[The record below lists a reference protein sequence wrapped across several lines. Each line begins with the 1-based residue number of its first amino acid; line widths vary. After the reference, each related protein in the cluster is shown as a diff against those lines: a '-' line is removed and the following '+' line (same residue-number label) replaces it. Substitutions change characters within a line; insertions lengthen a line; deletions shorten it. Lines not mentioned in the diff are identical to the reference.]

1 MKQICTILLAL
12 SLFACQN
19 TPKMATDNTNLASLF
34 ERFYDDNARLF
45 PLKATYDGEY
55 RYNHLLPNSGTQAF
69 RDSCAALYQHYLTGL
84 SAFQRETLS
93 TNDQISYDIFR
104 REMEMSLEGLK
115 YPSWQLPFSQFDGLH
130 LSFGQLGSGDGA
142 QPFKT
147 VQDYDNWLARCAAF
161 PAWADTAIANFKVG
175 MATGWTIP
183 RPCVEKMIPQCRDL
197 AVMDVQK
204 SLFYQPIAKMP
215 ADFSAADRDRLT
227 AAYAQM
233 VQQQVAPAYQ
243 RLADF
248 LQQTYLPA
256 SRITHGVGAMPGG
269 DAYYNWCVRSWITL
283 DNRTADQIFN
293 TGRAE
298 VRRLL
303 DEMDR
308 VRESTGFKGN
318 LTEFFTFLKE
328 DPQFR
333 PFTKAEEVLDSFQRI
348 YKIIQPNVT
357 KMFTLQPKSKFEIR
371 RTEAF
376 REASASAEYNQ
387 GTADGTR
394 PGIFY
399 VPIPDVKAFTT
410 TSGMES
416 LFLHEAIPG
425 HHFQVMLQM
434 ENQALPR
441 FRRYAWYGAYGE
453 GWALYTESL
462 GKELGLYSNPY
473 QYMGALSDEIH
484 RAIRLVVDVGIHL
497 KGWSREE
504 AIRYSLDNEPISE
517 AGAIAEIERY
527 MVNPAQALS
536 YKTGSMHLRQL
547 RENCQQQ
554 LGDKFSLADFHDE
567 ILRDGCLPLAVLDRK
582 MERWLA
588 QKKQPN

>member
-1 MKQICTILLAL
+1 MKLLYPLLL
-12 SLFACQN
+12 SVLLTACN
-19 TPKMATDNTNLASLF
+19 STPKSPADNPELATLF
-34 ERFYDDNARLF
+34 DRYYDENARLF
-45 PLKATYDGEY
+45 PLKATSDGEY
-55 RYNHLLPNSGTQAF
+55 RYNNLMPNSGTRAF
-69 RDSCAALYQHYLTGL
+69 RDSCGALYQRYLNALL
-84 SAFQRETLS
+84 SYERESLS
-93 TNDQISYDIFR
+93 PNDQISYDIFK
-104 REMEMSLEGLK
+104 REMELSLEGLK
-115 YPSWQLPFSQFDGLH
+115 YPAWQIPLSQFEGLH

-147 VQDYDNWLARCAAF
+147 VQDYDNWLARCAEF
-161 PAWADTAIANFKVG
+161 PAWADTTIANFRAG
-175 MATGWTIP
+175 MSSGWTLP
-183 RPCVEKMIPQCRDL
+183 RPCVEKLIPQCRDL
-197 AVMDVQK
+197 AVSDPQK

-215 ADFSAADRDRLT
+215 AEFPAAERERLSAAF
-227 AAYAQM
+227 ANM
-233 VQQQVAPAYQ
+233 VQQQVAPAYG

-248 LQQTYLPA
+248 FEKTYLPA
-256 SRITHGVGAMPGG
+256 SRTTHGVSAMPGG
-269 DAYYNWCVRSWITL
+269 DAYYNWCVRSWTTL
-283 DNRTADQIFN
+283 DNRTAEQIFN

-303 DEMDR
+303 EEMER
-308 VRESTGFKGN
+308 VRESTGFKGS

-333 PFTKAEEVLDSFQRI
+333 PFKQPQEVLDSFQRI
-348 YKIIQPNVT
+348 YRIIEPNVA
-357 KMFTLQPKSKFEIR
+357 KMFTLQPKCKFEIR

-399 VPIPDVKAFTT
+399 VPIPDVQAFTT

-434 ENQALPR
+434 ENKALPL

-473 QYMGALSDEIH
+473 QYMGALSDEMH
-484 RAIRLVVDVGIHL
+484 RAIRLVVDVGIHT

-504 AIRYSLDNEPISE
+504 AIRYSLENEPISE

-527 MVNPAQALS
+527 MVYPAQALS
-536 YKTGSMHLRQL
+536 YKTGSMHIRQL
-547 RENCQQQ
+547 REQYQQQ
-554 LGDKFSLADFHDE
+554 LGAKFNIADFHDE
-567 ILRDGCLPLAVLDRK
+567 LLRDGCLPLAVLDRK
-582 MERWLA
+582 MERWA
-588 QKKQPN
+588 KAK